1 MKVYYRNNL
10 KRAYLVLKC
19 EENMEDDF
27 QNAMLKENHIPG
39 LLRTSIK
46 YINNTSEYYY
56 DISGKISL
64 KSLHEKE
71 KLKYEDIKKLV
82 NALLQVIQQAQK
94 YMLEPNGILLDPEY
108 IYCERGEY
116 WFCYYPPCEQEVKEA
131 FHRLTEFFVREVD
144 YKDKEGVHLAYT
156 LHKATMEEHYSVEKI
171 MNEAFEEETELV
183 VRYDK
188 RMEERVEEQ
197 LEENI
202 AIAEEK
208 GLWEPVRKLLERRKR
223 DKWGQWD
230 ENSV

>member
-71 KLKYEDIKKLV
+71 KLKCADIKKLV

-171 MNEAFEEETELV
+171 MNEAFEEETEPV

-230 ENSV
+230 KNSV